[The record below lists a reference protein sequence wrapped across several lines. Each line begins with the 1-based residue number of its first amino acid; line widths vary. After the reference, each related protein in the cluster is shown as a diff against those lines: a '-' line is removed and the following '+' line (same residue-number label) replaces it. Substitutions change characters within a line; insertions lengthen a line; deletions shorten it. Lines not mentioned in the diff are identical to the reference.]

1 MPPWLLERAVTWDE
15 LELIAIHTRKP
26 LVSECKLKLLRT
38 IKGQRRSLRL
48 KIFKLQLAG
57 MQRQLARLLDVG

>member
-1 MPPWLLERAVTWDE
+1 MPPFLLVRAVTCDQ
-15 LELIAIHTRKP
+15 LELIAIHRKKP

-48 KIFKLQLAG
+48 KIFKLQLA
-57 MQRQLARLLDVG
+57 

>member
-1 MPPWLLERAVTWDE
+1 MPPWVLERAVTWDE
-15 LELIAIHTRKP
+15 LELITIHRRKP
-26 LVSECKLKLLRT
+26 HPAVRKLKLLRT
-38 IKGQRRSLRL
+38 IAGQRRSLRL